1 MAEQK
6 KTRTNA
12 KITSY
17 FRTHLKFKWKKNLKY
32 LQVSS
37 FMFNYFMAMQKA
49 INLALNILCDIRQ
62 LLTVDYLGLVWIIYK
77 SFIFEGKKPYP

>member
-1 MAEQK
+1 
-6 KTRTNA
+6 
-12 KITSY
+12 
-17 FRTHLKFKWKKNLKY
+17 
-32 LQVSS
+32 
-37 FMFNYFMAMQKA
+37 MFNYFMAMQKA